1 MTESKFTPPGFV
13 SLFNVITGTG
23 EAAAL
28 NDCRDV
34 SWNAT
39 YPGTAPTSG
48 TAVVE
53 EAPSKNYA
61 GTWKTIATVAL
72 NTLSTGAG
80 GAGREPGQH
89 NFVRWRITVA
99 PDQPVNLYLNGLLH

>member
-1 MTESKFTPPGFV
+1 MTESKFVPPGFV
-13 SLFNVITGTG
+13 SLLNVTSGTG
-23 EAAAL
+23 EAVAV

-34 SWNAT
+34 SWNIT

-48 TAVVE
+48 TIVIE

-61 GTWKTIATVAL
+61 GTWKTIATIAL

-80 GAGREPGQH
+80 GAGREAGQH
-89 NFVRWRITVA
+89 NFVRARLTVGS
-99 PDQPVNLYLNGLLH
+99 DQPINAYLNGLLH